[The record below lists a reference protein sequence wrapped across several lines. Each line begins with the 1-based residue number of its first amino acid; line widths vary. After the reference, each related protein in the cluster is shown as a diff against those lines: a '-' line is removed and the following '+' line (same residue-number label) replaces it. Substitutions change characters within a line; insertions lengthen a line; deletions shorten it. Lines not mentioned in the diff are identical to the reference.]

1 MTNDPYKTLGLSP
14 GATEE
19 EIKAAYRELVK
30 KYHPDKYQNNPLA
43 DLAQEKLQEV
53 NEAYDYLMKSGAG
66 RASGASGGFSSRG
79 YSSGSYQ
86 SGSGYSGSSYANADY
101 AAIRA
106 AINSGQLAR
115 ADEMLIQHPTR
126 DAEWFFLSGILSYRK
141 GYFDDGLSNVRQA
154 MSMDPNNQEY
164 RQVYSQM
171 TGSGMQYRNLSGNR
185 GYNNQDACMQCIEC
199 YCCSSLISPCW

>member
-30 KYHPDKYQNNPLA
+30 KYHPDKYQDNPLA

-66 RASGASGGFSSRG
+66 RASGPSGGFSSRG

-86 SGSGYSGSSYANADY
+86 SGSGYSGGSYANADY

-185 GYNNQDACMQCIEC
+185 GYNQDACMQCIEC